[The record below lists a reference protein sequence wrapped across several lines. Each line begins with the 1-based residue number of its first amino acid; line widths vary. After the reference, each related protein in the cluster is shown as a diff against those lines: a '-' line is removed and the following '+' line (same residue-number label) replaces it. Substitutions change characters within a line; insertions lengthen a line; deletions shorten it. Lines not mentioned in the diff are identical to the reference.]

1 MVYLLVRNKTTNK
14 LELWSAGYN
23 GHGEL
28 GYQDPTNPSNFS
40 NVSTNMNTE
49 AYRVNFNSD
58 LLEKVVTIHPA
69 RQYDTGGNTHIHLSD
84 GRIFSCG
91 YLRWSF
97 DKIGHS
103 SQYSYKFTPIPM
115 D

>member
-1 MVYLLVRNKTTNK
+1 MAYVLVRNKTTNK

-23 GHGEL
+23 GHGGL
-28 GYQDPTNPSNFS
+28 GYQNPTNPSNYTNKSS
-40 NVSTNMNTE
+40 NLNIESH
-49 AYRVNFNSD
+49 RVNFNSD
-58 LLEKVVTIHPA
+58 LLEKVVAIHPS
-69 RQYDTGGNTHIHLSD
+69 RQYNTGENTHIHLSD

-97 DKIGHS
+97 DKVGYNS
-103 SQYSYKFTPIPM
+103 KYSYKFTPIPM